1 MNIEKI
7 GKFIANCRKKKGLTQ
22 VALAEKIGITDRA
35 VSKWENGKCI
45 PDASHMEILCEILGI
60 EIIDLLSGK
69 RIPKDHY
76 KAEAEKNLKEI
87 IMIEGEKNSKLK
99 KAEEFIV
106 WSEFFVF
113 ILTMICGF
121 AVIYDNYVIGIV
133 LLSFGVLNILVN
145 ALYAAIL
152 EHSSGYYQCKNCGF
166 RYIPPAKK
174 VIFSA
179 YMGSDRI
186 LKCPKCLKKDWN
198 KKVFTR

>member
-7 GKFIANCRKKKGLTQ
+7 GKFIANCRKEKGLTQ

-45 PDASHMEILCEILGI
+45 PDVSHMSILCEILGI
-60 EIIDLLSGK
+60 EIIDLLSGE

-76 KAEAEKNLKEI
+76 KTEAEKNLKEI

-106 WSEFFVF
+106 WSGFFVF

-121 AVIYDNYVIGIV
+121 VVIYDNCIIGIV
-133 LLSFGVLNILVN
+133 LLSFGFLNILVN
-145 ALYAAIL
+145 ALYASIL
-152 EHSSGYYQCKNCGF
+152 E
-166 RYIPPAKK
+166 
-174 VIFSA
+174 
-179 YMGSDRI
+179 
-186 LKCPKCLKKDWN
+186 
-198 KKVFTR
+198 